1 MAPGVRQPVVP
12 AGASCSRLPRPLR
25 ARPASQPYKP
35 AGAHSIKLASAALP
49 PGHEMLQAGVSANPL
64 CAPPS
69 LTFQA
74 YAPSL
79 PRASHS
85 KTFLCLSSLLPL
97 RVLWAGLRGRPHG
110 CAGPTRHTSCNTHT
124 SCCLQCNS
132 THDMTREAL
141 PPSRPSMLPSFIPSH
156 MLILSRALASILF
169 PSPGRPRQAAPA
181 ACHAHPSTMVPPL
194 VLNCCSP
201 LQPLP
206 IHPPFEWPH
215 WAHWVGVILPDTGVH
230 AIDCSC

>member
-12 AGASCSRLPRPLR
+12 AGASCSGLPRPLR
-25 ARPASQPYKP
+25 ARPGSQPYKP

-49 PGHEMLQAGVSANPL
+49 PGHEMLQAGVSATPL

-79 PRASHS
+79 PRALHS

-97 RVLWAGLRGRPHG
+97 QVLWAGLRGRPHG

-141 PPSRPSMLPSFIPSH
+141 PPSRPSMLPTFIPSH

-169 PSPGRPRQAAPA
+169 PPPGRAKQPRQRA
-181 ACHAHPSTMVPPL
+181 TR
-194 VLNCCSP
+194 
-201 LQPLP
+201 
-206 IHPPFEWPH
+206 
-215 WAHWVGVILPDTGVH
+215 ILPPW
-230 AIDCSC
+230 CLP